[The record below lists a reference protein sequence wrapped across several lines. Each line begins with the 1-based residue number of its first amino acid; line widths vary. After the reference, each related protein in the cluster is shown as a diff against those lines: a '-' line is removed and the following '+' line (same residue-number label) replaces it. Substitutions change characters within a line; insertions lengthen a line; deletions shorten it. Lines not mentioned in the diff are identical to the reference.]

1 LSAPKWRPASRELTT
16 DNWQLTTTFHIGVD
30 LGQKR
35 DFTAIAIL
43 ERRDPGPPDWRHP
56 WLEEDPTYELRHLER
71 LPLGTPYPK
80 VVERIAALTRLPELD
95 HRSELVVDG
104 TGVGAPIVDLLRQA
118 DLPCHIKSVSITS
131 GAQAQEG
138 HRSATVPKRDLIAT
152 LEVMLD
158 EEELKIAAALPER
171 RRLIEEFMS
180 LKTAPTKSGHQTFG
194 ASGSNHDDLLIAI
207 SLACWSARK
216 PVIGHQSR
224 RLL

>member
-1 LSAPKWRPASRELTT
+1 MLNPDVRLTT
-16 DNWQLTTTFHIGVD
+16 DHRPLTTSFHIGVD

-43 ERRDPGPPDWRHP
+43 ERRDPGLAHFLDP
-56 WLEEDPTYELRHLER
+56 WHVDETAYELRHLER
-71 LPLGTPYPK
+71 LPLGTPYPR
-80 VVERIAALTRLPELD
+80 VVEHIAALTRLPEL
-95 HRSELVVDG
+95 HRCCELVVDG
-104 TGVGAPIVDLLRQA
+104 TGVGAPVVDLLREA
-118 DLPCHIKSVSITS
+118 NLSCPITGVSITS
-131 GAQAQEG
+131 GEQAQYG
-138 HRSATVPKRDLIAT
+138 HRSSTVPKRDLIAA

-171 RRLIEEFMS
+171 RRLVDEFMS
-180 LKTAPTKSGHQTFG
+180 LKAAPTKTGHQTFG